1 MDQPALGK
9 LIVQLRKA
17 KGWTQEELVERCNVS
32 VRTLQRIESGEATP
46 RPYTV
51 RSIFA
56 ALEYAAPINDSND
69 LPDIEGSVVSHRLE
83 QAYKYL
89 VDLFN
94 LRTNTMRKISIL
106 ATTITVLSFVLV
118 TIYSDS
124 NAQSPAEA
132 KKSIELLDQKFV
144 RWFNQAKTD
153 SILTLY
159 SEDACIQ
166 GSICG
171 REFIKGYYQ
180 SMTGESRFTEF
191 ETHEIIVDG
200 SSAME
205 KGKWSMI
212 LASGEE
218 VSGKFMTE
226 WKFLKGR
233 WYIQKDFTSM

>member
-17 KGWTQEELVERCNVS
+17 KGLTQEEIVEKCNVS
-32 VRTLQRIESGEATP
+32 VRTLQRIESGEASP
-46 RPYTV
+46 RNYTI

-56 ALEYAAPINDSND
+56 ALEYTAPMKDSND
-69 LPDIEGSVVSHRLE
+69 RPDSTGSVASRRLE
-83 QAYKYL
+83 QVYKYL

-94 LRTNTMRKISIL
+94 LRTNTMKKISIL
-106 ATTITVLSFVLV
+106 TSTIVVISFALV
-118 TIYSDS
+118 AIYSDT
-124 NAQSPAEA
+124 NAQSAAEA
-132 KKSIELLDQKFV
+132 KKSIELLDKKFV
-144 RWFNQAKTD
+144 QWFNSAKTD

-159 SEDACIQ
+159 TEDACIQ

-171 REFIKGYYQ
+171 MEFIKGYYQ
-180 SMTGESRFTEF
+180 SLTGKSRFTEF
-191 ETHEIIVDG
+191 ESHEIIVDG

-218 VSGKFMTE
+218 VSGQFMTE

-233 WYIQKDFTSM
+233 WYIRKDFTSM